1 MRGVLRPLAA
11 AAALLLLPPAPR
23 AQTGEIPPAP
33 AREPEPAAA
42 PLPAQSAAA
51 EPGLTLD
58 DCFRIADA
66 RSERIG
72 RAREEHNRAVASKR
86 SVLARVLPNL
96 TLEDAYFRQNEV
108 EIAPTGGV
116 GSAFSFNEDRN
127 DLYLRLEQ
135 PIFSGFRDR
144 NLLRSANHG
153 LDATRIAIDEAR
165 RLLYADVAQAFY
177 TALQRQGEAEVL
189 EDSVA
194 VQRERLREVR
204 ARQEVG
210 LARRTE
216 LLLVEAQ
223 LAEDESELVRA
234 RNDQAIARRRLSF
247 LVGEPV
253 EGGLADAVV
262 LPENIGTEPPGVEEA
277 VAARS
282 DMRELEKRVESA
294 SYRVAAARGE
304 YAPTLDLEAR
314 AYLDRYNVSTFSEE
328 TDWTAELTF
337 SVPVFDGGQAR
348 ASILSATAD
357 LRQATLDRDERA
369 REISLDIDSAW
380 RTLESDLARRRTL
393 ETSVASA
400 DENYRLVS
408 EEYRSGLA
416 TNLEVITAQNLL
428 LSSRLEL
435 QRQRYQV
442 KLDWVAIQIVRGALP
457 AGSAAPGA
465 VEAGS

>member
-1 MRGVLRPLAA
+1 MKRRAWVAPVLAA
-11 AAALLLLPPAPR
+11 ALAAC
-23 AQTGEIPPAP
+23 G
-33 AREPEPAAA
+33 PAAA
-42 PLPAQSAAA
+42 QGPGPAGATL
-51 EPGLTLD
+51 EGL
-58 DCFRIADA
+58 FRIAAA

-72 RAREEHNRAVASKR
+72 RAREEHNRAVATRR
-86 SVLARVLPNL
+86 SLLAGVLPNL
-96 TLEDAYFRQNEV
+96 TLEDVYFRQNEV
-108 EIAPTGGV
+108 EIAPSGGV

-127 DLYLRLEQ
+127 DLYLSLQQ
-135 PIFSGFRDR
+135 PLFSGFRER
-144 NLLRSANHG
+144 NLLRSASHG

-177 TALQRQGEAEVL
+177 TALQRQGEAGVL

-216 LLLVEAQ
+216 LLLAEAQ

-234 RNDQAIARRRLSF
+234 RNDEAIALRRLSF

-253 EGGLADAVV
+253 GEALADAVV
-262 LPENIGTEPPGVEEA
+262 LPENIRAEPAGVEEA

-282 DMRELEKRVESA
+282 DMRELEKRVEA
-294 SYRVAAARGE
+294 ARYRVAAARGE
-304 YAPTLDLEAR
+304 FAPSIDLEAR
-314 AYLDRYNVSTFSEE
+314 AYLDRQNVSTFAAE

-337 SVPVFDGGQAR
+337 SLPVFDGGQAR
-348 ASILSATAD
+348 ASILSAAAD
-357 LRQATLDRDERA
+357 LQQVTLDRDERA
-369 REISLDIDSAW
+369 RQIALDIDSAW
-380 RTLESDLARRRTL
+380 RTLQSNLARQKML

-428 LSSRLEL
+428 LSSRLDL

-442 KLDWVAIQIVRGALP
+442 KLDWVALQLARGALP
-457 AGSAAPGA
+457 AAEAAP
-465 VEAGS
+465 